1 LTYEEYNE
9 VDIRR
14 IMEKNNFPEGK
25 ISDVFHTWKQESRYA
40 AIEKFK
46 SFKRLVEFQQADK

>member
-1 LTYEEYNE
+1 
-9 VDIRR
+9 
-14 IMEKNNFPEGK
+14 MKKNNFPEGK